1 MLHQPLPSTTSLVSL
16 RVLDH
21 TFKVAPAIVD
31 ELLALG
37 APYLQSTYRLLPES
51 LQSYLDALSSHLHRS
66 TPHQLVAWIPPDTTT
81 QALLT
86 LLLPILLLLFSMSS
100 WGRFWPSGGGR
111 YSPFAA
117 TPSQAPPTVTDADYD
132 YLGPDDNIDPP
143 TQHRNDGYNF
153 PAPAPHRVTR
163 TDSNTPD
170 ILVLKHRS
178 TTYPLHFPAYA
189 IADGDITVG
198 EVRRLAARETKTNDH
213 HRIKLLYKGKI
224 LRDDAVPCREEGLKQ
239 NSEIMCVV
247 SEATPHNHQSSSSAS
262 EDEMIE
268 NGISSGPRIDVD
280 GTIIRDDRTRD
291 RPRRKGHRGGGRK
304 KKTSGTPKDSSSYLA
319 PESPY
324 TTDRTHSPSGRD
336 NSPFPPRPT
345 PSPAPPVQK
354 QPPPKLT
361 NRETL
366 EALASRFHT
375 EFVPQCVAFTNNPPT
390 DAKTRDFEYKKLS
403 ETILAQII
411 LKLDAVETEGDEGL
425 RAKRKEL
432 VRETQKVLGS
442 LDTVAKPGGA

>member
-1 MLHQPLPSTTSLVSL
+1 
-16 RVLDH
+16 
-21 TFKVAPAIVD
+21 
-31 ELLALG
+31 
-37 APYLQSTYRLLPES
+37 
-51 LQSYLDALSSHLHRS
+51 
-66 TPHQLVAWIPPDTTT
+66 
-81 QALLT
+81 
-86 LLLPILLLLFSMSS
+86 MSS
-100 WGRFWPSGGGR
+100 WGRFWAPGGR

-117 TPSQAPPTVTDADYD
+117 TPTQAPPTVTEADYH
-132 YLGPDDNIDPP
+132 YLGPDDIDPP
-143 TQHRNDGYNF
+143 TQHRNDSYNF
-153 PAPAPHRVTR
+153 PTPAPHRITR

-198 EVRRLAARETKTNDH
+198 DVRRLAARETKTEDP

-224 LRDDAVPCREEGLKQ
+224 LRDDALPCREEGLKQ

-247 SEATPHNHQSSSSAS
+247 SEASSLPSHQQSSSSAS

-268 NGISSGPRIDVD
+268 NGITGPRVDVD
-280 GTIIRDDRTRD
+280 GAIRDDRPRD
-291 RPRRKGHRGGGRK
+291 RPRRKGHRGGRK
-304 KKTSGTPKDSSSYLA
+304 KKPSSSTSTPKDSSTYLA
-319 PESPY
+319 PEMPY
-324 TTDRTHSPSGRD
+324 STNSGTHHDRTHSPSRRD
-336 NSPFPPRPT
+336 QSAFPARPT
-345 PSPAPPVQK
+345 PSPAPPAQK
-354 QPPPKLT
+354 PPPKLT

-375 EFVPQCVAFTNNPPT
+375 EFVPQCVSFTANPPT
-390 DAKTRDFEYKKLS
+390 DPKARDFEYKKLT

-432 VRETQKVLGS
+432 VRETQSMLS
-442 LDTVAKPGGA
+442 TLDTVGKPGGS

>member
-1 MLHQPLPSTTSLVSL
+1 
-16 RVLDH
+16 
-21 TFKVAPAIVD
+21 
-31 ELLALG
+31 
-37 APYLQSTYRLLPES
+37 
-51 LQSYLDALSSHLHRS
+51 
-66 TPHQLVAWIPPDTTT
+66 
-81 QALLT
+81 
-86 LLLPILLLLFSMSS
+86 MSS

-117 TPSQAPPTVTDADYD
+117 TPSQAPPTVTEADYH
-132 YLGPDDNIDPP
+132 YLGPDDIDPP
-143 TQHRNDGYNF
+143 IQHRNDGYNF
-153 PAPAPHRVTR
+153 PASASHRITR
-163 TDSNTPD
+163 TDSNSPD

-198 EVRRLAARETKTNDH
+198 EVRRLAALETKTEDY

-224 LRDDAVPCREEGLKQ
+224 LRDDVRPCRDEGLKQ

-247 SEATPHNHQSSSSAS
+247 SEASSLPPHQQSSSSAS

-268 NGISSGPRIDVD
+268 NGITGPRIDVD
-280 GTIIRDDRTRD
+280 GTIRDDRPRD
-291 RPRRKGHRGGGRK
+291 RPRRKGHRGGRK
-304 KKTSGTPKDSSSYLA
+304 KKPSSSTSTPKDSSSYLA
-319 PESPY
+319 PEMPY
-324 TTDRTHSPSGRD
+324 STGSGAHHDRTHSPAGRD
-336 NSPFPPRPT
+336 HSPAPPRPT
-345 PSPAPPVQK
+345 PSPAPPAQK
-354 QPPPKLT
+354 PPAKLT

-375 EFVPQCVAFTNNPPT
+375 EFVPQCISFTSHPPS
-390 DAKTRDFEYKKLS
+390 DPKARDFEYKKLS

-432 VRETQKVLGS
+432 VRETQSMLSTLDKVG
-442 LDTVAKPGGA
+442 KPGGA

>member
-1 MLHQPLPSTTSLVSL
+1 
-16 RVLDH
+16 
-21 TFKVAPAIVD
+21 
-31 ELLALG
+31 
-37 APYLQSTYRLLPES
+37 
-51 LQSYLDALSSHLHRS
+51 
-66 TPHQLVAWIPPDTTT
+66 
-81 QALLT
+81 
-86 LLLPILLLLFSMSS
+86 MSS

-117 TPSQAPPTVTDADYD
+117 TPTQAPPTVTEADYH
-132 YLGPDDNIDPP
+132 YLGPDDIDPP
-143 TQHRNDGYNF
+143 VQHRNDGYNF
-153 PAPAPHRVTR
+153 PASAPHRITR

-198 EVRRLAARETKTNDH
+198 DVRRLAARETKTEDP

-224 LRDDAVPCREEGLKQ
+224 LRDDGLPCREEGLKQ

-247 SEATPHNHQSSSSAS
+247 SEASSLPSHQQSSSSAS

-268 NGISSGPRIDVD
+268 NGIAGPRVDVD
-280 GTIIRDDRTRD
+280 GTIHDDRPRD

-304 KKTSGTPKDSSSYLA
+304 KKTGSSTSTPRDSSSYLA
-319 PESPY
+319 PEMPY
-324 TTDRTHSPSGRD
+324 SAGNHDRTHSPAAAARD
-336 NSPFPPRPT
+336 HSPLPPRPT

-354 QPPPKLT
+354 PKLT

-375 EFVPQCVAFTNNPPT
+375 EFVPQCVAFTSNPPA
-390 DAKTRDFEYKKLS
+390 DKKARDFEYKKLS

-432 VRETQKVLGS
+432 VRETQRVLGT
-442 LDTVAKPGGA
+442 LDTVGKPGGGA

>member
-1 MLHQPLPSTTSLVSL
+1 MAS
-16 RVLDH
+16 
-21 TFKVAPAIVD
+21 AIVD
-31 ELLALG
+31 DLLALG

-51 LQSYLDALSSHLHRS
+51 LQAYIDALSSHLDRS
-66 TPHQLVAWIPPDTTT
+66 SSHQLAAFIPKDRNT

-86 LLLPILLLLFSMSS
+86 LLLPILLLVFLMSS
-100 WGRFWPSGGGR
+100 WGRFWPPGGR

-117 TPSQAPPTVTDADYD
+117 TPTQAPPTVTEADYH
-132 YLGPDDNIDPP
+132 YLGPEDIDPP

-153 PAPAPHRVTR
+153 PAPAPHRITR

-198 EVRRLAARETKTNDH
+198 EVRRLAARETKTEDPY
-213 HRIKLLYKGKI
+213 RIKLLYKGKI
-224 LRDDAVPCREEGLKQ
+224 LRDDALPCREEGLKQ

-247 SEATPHNHQSSSSAS
+247 SEASSLPSHQQSSSSAS

-268 NGISSGPRIDVD
+268 NGITGPRVDVD
-280 GTIIRDDRTRD
+280 GAIRDDRPRD
-291 RPRRKGHRGGGRK
+291 RPRRKGHRGGRK
-304 KKTSGTPKDSSSYLA
+304 KKTSSSTSTPKDSSTYLA
-319 PESPY
+319 PEVPY
-324 TTDRTHSPSGRD
+324 STNSGTHHDRNHSPARRD
-336 NSPFPPRPT
+336 QSPFPPRPT
-345 PSPAPPVQK
+345 PSPAPPAQK
-354 QPPPKLT
+354 PPPKLT

-375 EFVPQCVAFTNNPPT
+375 EFVPQCVSFTANPPT
-390 DAKTRDFEYKKLS
+390 DPKARDFEYKKLT

-432 VRETQKVLGS
+432 VRETQNMLS
-442 LDTVAKPGGA
+442 TLDTVGKPGGS

>member
-1 MLHQPLPSTTSLVSL
+1 
-16 RVLDH
+16 
-21 TFKVAPAIVD
+21 
-31 ELLALG
+31 
-37 APYLQSTYRLLPES
+37 
-51 LQSYLDALSSHLHRS
+51 
-66 TPHQLVAWIPPDTTT
+66 
-81 QALLT
+81 
-86 LLLPILLLLFSMSS
+86 MSS

-117 TPSQAPPTVTDADYD
+117 TPSQAPPTVTEADYH
-132 YLGPDDNIDPP
+132 YLGPDDIDPS

-153 PAPAPHRVTR
+153 PASTPHRITR
-163 TDSNTPD
+163 TDSNSPD

-198 EVRRLAARETKTNDH
+198 EVRRLAALETKTEDY

-224 LRDDAVPCREEGLKQ
+224 LRDDVRPCRDEGLKQ

-247 SEATPHNHQSSSSAS
+247 SEASSLPSHQQSSSSAS

-268 NGISSGPRIDVD
+268 NGITGPRIDVD
-280 GTIIRDDRTRD
+280 GTIRDDRPRD
-291 RPRRKGHRGGGRK
+291 RPRRKGHRGGRK
-304 KKTSGTPKDSSSYLA
+304 KKPSSSTSTPKDSSSYLA
-319 PESPY
+319 PEMPY
-324 TTDRTHSPSGRD
+324 STGSGAHHDRTHSPAGRD
-336 NSPFPPRPT
+336 HSPGLPRPT
-345 PSPAPPVQK
+345 PSPAPPAQK
-354 QPPPKLT
+354 PPAKLT

-375 EFVPQCVAFTNNPPT
+375 EFVPQCISFTSHPPS
-390 DAKTRDFEYKKLS
+390 DLKARDFEYKKLS

-432 VRETQKVLGS
+432 VRETQSMLGTLDKVG
-442 LDTVAKPGGA
+442 KPGGA